1 METKINTNAIPDGG
15 IDIEKLKA
23 GIVPD
28 ISHLE
33 TKEDA
38 SAKLQEAKDYTDTKV
53 AGLIDSAPETLNTL
67 KEVADAIQEN
77 ETVVDALNS
86 AIGNKANSS
95 DVYNKQEVDDKIDA
109 IPTTTFQYAANESEV
124 PAERVP
130 GVVYLVGNEIA
141 YTFEFLSDFYS
152 IMKNGQDNI
161 DCKTNCESLDV
172 FNEFFKFVYDD
183 SFIKSIDTEMLITDG
198 LINLYTSG
206 ENGIT
211 TLQCVR
217 IADNF
222 IIDSIEIEVYD

>member
-1 METKINTNAIPDGG
+1 MKTEINVNAIPNNG

-28 ISHLE
+28 VSHLE

-53 AGLIDSAPETLNTL
+53 AGLIDSAPETLDTL

-95 DVYNKQEVDDKIDA
+95 DVYNKQEVDNKINA
-109 IPTTTFQYAANESEV
+109 AATTFQYVANESEV

-130 GVVYLVGNEIA
+130 GVVYLVGNETA
-141 YTFEFLSDFYS
+141 YTFEFLSDFMEIIETGNS
-152 IMKNGQDNI
+152 SI
-161 DCKTNCESLDV
+161 DCKTNCESLDI
-172 FNEFFKFVYDD
+172 FNEFFKIVYDD
-183 SFIKSIDTEMLITDG
+183 SLIRSINTEMLVTNG
-198 LINLYTSG
+198 LIHIHVGSTS
-206 ENGIT
+206 GIT

-222 IIDSIEIEVYD
+222 IMDSIEIEIYD

>member
-33 TKEDA
+33 TKENA

-53 AGLIDSAPETLNTL
+53 AELVGTAPETLDTL

-95 DVYNKQEVDDKIDA
+95 DVYTKQEVDGKIDA
-109 IPTTTFQYAANESEV
+109 ATITFQYAANESEV

-130 GVVYLVGNEIA
+130 GVVYLVGNETQLI
-141 YTFEFLSDFYS
+141 TFTIDGISCQAEEGMTWEEFINSEYVPSELDGVFIINGNS
-152 IMKNGQDNI
+152 IDDKNGAGLWDYT
-161 DCKTNCESLDV
+161 DYSYGAKG
-172 FNEFFKFVYDD
+172 VYKSDIIVNMGVYRF
-183 SFIKSIDTEMLITDG
+183 SFGS
-198 LINLYTSG
+198 N
-206 ENGIT
+206 
-211 TLQCVR
+211 
-217 IADNF
+217 
-222 IIDSIEIEVYD
+222 